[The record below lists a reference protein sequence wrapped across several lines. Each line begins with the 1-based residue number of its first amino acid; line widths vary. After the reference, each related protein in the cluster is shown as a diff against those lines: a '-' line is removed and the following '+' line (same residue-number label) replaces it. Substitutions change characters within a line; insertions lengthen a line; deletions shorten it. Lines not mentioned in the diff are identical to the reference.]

1 MNSIWKLVAL
11 SFLVANNFGGAMASA
26 NTKIMNLYKQK
37 SYYAFEFTST
47 VNSIVTVSII
57 VGFMLGAMFASTLA
71 KKFSKRKIGAI
82 ASAFACL
89 FNLLSMIPVHWI
101 YLSVMRVLL
110 GASITTITTII
121 PGWLF
126 DLSPAAKR
134 SLLSSTYQFFLTF
147 GIFISSTVMLGIKS
161 DVDKF
166 WQAFLYDAVVNVACS
181 FVCLS
186 IKEETA
192 PVHGLQTQVQT
203 VQETNQTVQEQNNT
217 VLENKN
223 EITWGSKQLRRAK
236 LTIVLFSVGSQ
247 ISGINVVIMYATQI
261 FQNYFDSPMSD
272 VYGSLIAAGVNAVST
287 LPALPFVSKFN
298 RKTILFFGWFLMNL
312 GHLMLI
318 AAYVFDV
325 QLLILIGSIVFL
337 LGFEF
342 GPGTMMVVVLGEI
355 HPRKF
360 NQQLNSFGYTIMW
373 IVNIIVVITFPY
385 FEKIVWA
392 AYTIYFA
399 VSFICGVILCK
410 IMPETRGKSSDEIDS
425 EVLGIKTVQD
435 EIIKDDLKIAN
446 DETPVGRLN
455 TAEQT
460 VENEDK

>member
-89 FNLLSMIPVHWI
+89 FNLLSMVPVHWI
-101 YLSVMRVLL
+101 YLAVMRVLL

-126 DLSPAAKR
+126 DLSPAARR

-186 IKEETA
+186 IKEET
-192 PVHGLQTQVQT
+192 QVQT
-203 VQETNQTVQEQNNT
+203 VQEYNQN
-217 VLENKN
+217 VLESKN

-236 LTIVLFSVGSQ
+236 LTIVLFSIGSQ

-272 VYGSLIAAGVNAVST
+272 VYGSLIAAGVNAAST

-312 GHLMLI
+312 GHLLLI

-392 AYTIYFA
+392 AYAIYFA
-399 VSFICGVILCK
+399 VSFVCGVILCK
-410 IMPETRGKSSDEIDS
+410 TMPETRGRSSDEIDA
-425 EVLGIKTVQD
+425 EVLGIKMVKD
-435 EIIKDDLKIAN
+435 EIIKEDLKIAN
-446 DETPVGRLN
+446 ETPVGRLN